1 MKPIV
6 VTLTLKR
13 LLIFGLPILAFM
25 IFVFVGLNYK
35 ADTLTEEKEILEQD
49 FALFKNH
56 SIIFTAEFHKVL
68 EDSQEEYAFTAW
80 AERKNERIG
89 YVCSSTV
96 NIPRAKQKIA
106 FHRQRVASGEKK
118 NLVISGRPERNPI
131 TRTKT
136 GDRVMF
142 VANCVIF

>member
-6 VTLTLKR
+6 ITLTRER
-13 LLIFGLPILAFM
+13 LLVFGLPILAFM
-25 IFVFVGLNYK
+25 IFIFVGLNYK
-35 ADTLTEEKEILEQD
+35 SNMLTEEKEILEQD

-80 AERKNERIG
+80 GERKNERIG
-89 YVCSSTV
+89 YVCSSTA
-96 NIPRAKQKIA
+96 NIPRARRQIA
-106 FHRQRVASGEKK
+106 LHRQRVARGEQKD
-118 NLVISGRPERNPI
+118 LVISGRPERNPL

-136 GDRVMF
+136 GNRVIF